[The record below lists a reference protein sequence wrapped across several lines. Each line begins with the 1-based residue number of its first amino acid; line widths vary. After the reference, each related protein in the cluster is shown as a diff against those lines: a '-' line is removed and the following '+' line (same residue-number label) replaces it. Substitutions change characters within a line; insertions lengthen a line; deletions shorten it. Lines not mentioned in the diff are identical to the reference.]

1 VVRALSDPRHPANA
15 EAGAAGAAGATRSCW
30 LESLVLHF
38 AFLLRDRL
46 SEVARLPC
54 WLIRLPCP
62 STRVPPLRVPSPP
75 VRAAQRRGTRGPCQ
89 VPRDGAALLPTI
101 FGLASYGPASG
112 LPGAA
117 AGDPFLER
125 VACACAAAAARV
137 PPGAPTGGAL
147 AWWPPH
153 DVAACVRARELWR
166 GDAAAAARAL
176 ASRAGAWPLPG
187 VGGADGAGAAGE
199 EEERAVCGVAAS
211 LMAAAEDRAHGAALL
226 LKARGAPHAAHPA
239 RAARGR
245 DETCPFSTGEGR
257 DVSV

>member
-1 VVRALSDPRHPANA
+1 
-15 EAGAAGAAGATRSCW
+15 
-30 LESLVLHF
+30 VLHF

-46 SEVARLPC
+46 SEVARLPFWLIRLPC

-62 STRVPPLRVPSPP
+62 SARVPPLRVPSPP
-75 VRAAQRRGTRGPCQ
+75 VRAAQRRGTRGPGQ
-89 VPRDGAALLPTI
+89 VPRDGAALLPTL
-101 FGLASYGPASG
+101 FGLATHGPAAG
-112 LPGAA
+112 PPGAA

-137 PPGAPTGGAL
+137 PQGAPTGGAL

-153 DVAACVRARELWR
+153 DAAACTRARELWR

-176 ASRAGAWPLPG
+176 ASRAGAWAPPG
-187 VGGADGAGAAGE
+187 AGGADGAGAAA

-226 LKARGAPHAAHPA
+226 LKVSGAPPRRA
-239 RAARGR
+239 RRAPWRALVRPLR
-245 DETCPFSTGEGR
+245 L
-257 DVSV
+257 